1 MGRLLSWVN
10 RNFGEHTLG
19 LYFAFVCDCVLVG
32 EVHLERAEERGG
44 GEGHSAV
51 ESLPL
56 QPAKFTRKKCKQC
69 ARHTNSHTHTPFH
82 TPAHTDSWTPKTN
95 ESANHCLFYFL
106 WTAIERLWSGEAR
119 WCHQRSSS
127 QNPQS
132 WGASANGALCL
143 VVRPPSPHCGDVDR
157 VQMCGA
163 PALESSAIPTPCVVY
178 SLIDVGTAALLH
190 FQFWSFGGSEKQR
203 SWQIRNCFHS
213 NNLNRDLYVRRSPLS
228 RLETCVIVVMAR
240 FSVRRRLFNVYG
252 RSVCIV

>member
-95 ESANHCLFYFL
+95 ESANHCLCFIFYEL
-106 WTAIERLWSGEAR
+106 LLNVYEVEK
-119 WCHQRSSS
+119 QD
-127 QNPQS
+127 
-132 WGASANGALCL
+132 
-143 VVRPPSPHCGDVDR
+143 DVIK
-157 VQMCGA
+157 GA
-163 PALESSAIPTPCVVY
+163 PAKTHSHGVRPQMELFASWSVLRVHTVVTLTECRCVELQPSSPRQY
-178 SLIDVGTAALLH
+178 QLH
-190 FQFWSFGGSEKQR
+190 VSFTR
-203 SWQIRNCFHS
+203 S
-213 NNLNRDLYVRRSPLS
+213 
-228 RLETCVIVVMAR
+228 
-240 FSVRRRLFNVYG
+240 
-252 RSVCIV
+252 